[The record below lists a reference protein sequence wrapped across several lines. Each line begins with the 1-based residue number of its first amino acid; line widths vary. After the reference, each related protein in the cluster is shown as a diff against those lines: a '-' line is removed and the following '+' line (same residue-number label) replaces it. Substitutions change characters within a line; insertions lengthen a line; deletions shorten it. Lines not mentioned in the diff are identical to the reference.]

1 MGIKKV
7 KILFVVSEVE
17 DLAKTGGLADVA
29 KSLPIALRQLG
40 HDVRIVKPYYKSL
53 AEKYQLEDICP
64 VQQLYA
70 NDKLYQFG
78 VKQLELEGVPVYCV
92 DYPDYFSRNGLY
104 SDGYH
109 AYGDNA
115 ERFAFFA
122 DAALQTAKAVNFQP
136 DIVHCNDW
144 HTALTPYFIKA
155 DNSGFFAKSKSVLT
169 IHNGAFQGTHEFADI
184 PYLQPHQELSSQL
197 DGNALN
203 YIRIGIR
210 YANKINAVSPNY
222 GQELLTPLGSHNLY
236 NEFQHRR
243 GDVNGILN
251 GCDYRQWDPATDAHL
266 AKNYDTKNPDGKKD
280 CKASLQKEVGL
291 PVDPSIP
298 LIGMVC
304 RLTEQKGFGYIL
316 PVLANLLQHNLQL
329 LIIGTGDPSIS
340 DALEVHAGQH
350 PDKFVFRNDF
360 SVKHA
365 HMLEAGS
372 DFFLMPSLFEPCGL
386 NQMYSLAFGTVPI
399 VRAVGGLKDTVV
411 DLQELPDSA
420 TGFVFERPDS
430 SALLNCIRRA
440 LLFYHEYPQLFADMV
455 KRGMN
460 TRFTWQQ
467 AGLEY
472 QALYEQSLQH
482 G

>member
-1 MGIKKV
+1 MN
-7 KILFVVSEVE
+7 ILFVVSEVE

-29 KSLPIALRQLG
+29 KSLPIALKNLG

-53 AEKYQLEDICP
+53 AEKYQLDDMCP
-64 VQQLYA
+64 PQQLYA

-78 VKQLELEGVPVYCV
+78 IKQLALEGVPVYCV
-92 DYPDYFSRNGLY
+92 DYPDYFARNGLY

-155 DNSGFFAKSKSVLT
+155 DTSGFFANSKSILT

-184 PYLQPHQELSSQL
+184 PYLQPHHELASQL

-222 GQELLTPLGSHNLY
+222 GHELLTPLGSHNLY
-236 NEFQHRR
+236 NEFQNRR
-243 GDVNGILN
+243 HDVSGILN
-251 GCDYRQWDPATDAHL
+251 GCDYRQWDPATDTYL
-266 AKNYDTKNPDGKKD
+266 IKNYDTENPQGKKD
-280 CKASLQKEVGL
+280 CKANLQQEVGL
-291 PVDPSIP
+291 PVAPDVP

-316 PVLANLLQHNLQL
+316 PILANLLQHNLQL

-340 DALEVHAGQH
+340 DALEVQAEQH
-350 PDKFVFRNDF
+350 PNKFVFRNDF

-386 NQMYSLAFGTVPI
+386 NQMYSLAFGTIPI
-399 VRAVGGLKDTVV
+399 VRAVGGLKDTVI
-411 DLQELPDSA
+411 DLQELPESA

-440 LLFYHEYPQLFADMV
+440 LLFYHEYPQLFSDMLQ
-455 KRGMN
+455 RGMN

-472 QALYEQSLQH
+472 QTLYEQSLQND
-482 G
+482 